1 MSWASCRRAFWLA
14 FLSILPPSA
23 IAWNAAGHR
32 ISAMI
37 AWQCMDFAT
46 RNGVALVL
54 RQHPDF
60 ERWQAH
66 GNGSDPDLTA
76 FVEASTWPDDIRHDQ
91 RFYTTGVD
99 EPTPTVAGFPDMERR
114 LAWHYVDR
122 PLTLVENR
130 HPSPGRLDQELEKLA
145 ATIADRDANSGE
157 RAYALPWLIHLV
169 GDAHQP
175 LHVGSRY
182 GADGQGDGGGN
193 RLLVNSPFPSRY
205 ASLSLHR
212 YWDDL
217 PGPPWLRG
225 SRLES
230 AAKALM
236 ARYPPPVP
244 RGTPPQWLDES
255 WQLAG
260 QHGYPPGMDETP
272 TIDFDYYE
280 ITLAIANRRVAEAGY
295 RLAKLLQELCRDH

>member
-1 MSWASCRRAFWLA
+1 MSGATGRRALWL
-14 FLSILPPSA
+14 LSLFILAPSA
-23 IAWNAAGHR
+23 GAWNAAGHR

-37 AWQCMDFAT
+37 AWQCMNPAT
-46 RNGVALVL
+46 RNAVAVVL

-66 GNGSDPDLTA
+66 GKGSDPDLTA
-76 FVEASTWPDDIRHDQ
+76 FVEASTWPDDIRHDE
-91 RFYTTGVD
+91 RFYTAGVD
-99 EPTPTVAGFPDMERR
+99 EPTPTLAGFPDMERR

-122 PLTLVENR
+122 PLTPLENPLR
-130 HPSPGRLDQELEKLA
+130 SSGKLDQQLDALA
-145 ATIADRDANSGE
+145 ATFGDPGAAPGE

-182 GADGQGDGGGN
+182 GADGQGDSGGN
-193 RLLVNSPFPSRY
+193 RLIVNGPFPSR
-205 ASLSLHR
+205 SVSSSLHR

-230 AAKALM
+230 AARALM
-236 ARYPPPVP
+236 ARYSPPVP
-244 RGTPPQWLDES
+244 IGTTGQWLEES
-255 WQLAG
+255 WQLAAERA
-260 QHGYPPGMDETP
+260 YPPGGEDVPTI
-272 TIDFDYYE
+272 TIDFYE
-280 ITLAIANRRVAEAGY
+280 TTLEIANRRVAEAGY
-295 RLAKLLQELCRDH
+295 RLAVLLQDLCRDH

>member
-1 MSWASCRRAFWLA
+1 MSWATCRRAFWLA
-14 FLSILPPSA
+14 FLFLVPPSA

-37 AWQCMDFAT
+37 AWQHMGPAT
-46 RNGVALVL
+46 RNAIALLL

-60 ERWQAH
+60 ERWQTH
-66 GNGSDPDLTA
+66 GKGSDPDLTA
-76 FVEASTWPDDIRHDQ
+76 FVEASTWPDDIRHDE
-91 RFYTTGVD
+91 RFYTAGVD
-99 EPTPTVAGFPDMERR
+99 EPTPTLAGFPDMERR

-122 PLTLVENR
+122 PLTPLEGPLR
-130 HPSPGRLDQELEKLA
+130 SPGKLDQQLDALA
-145 ATIADRDANSGE
+145 AAFGDHCADAGD

-182 GADGQGDGGGN
+182 GADGQSDSGGN
-193 RLLVNSPFPSRY
+193 RLIVNSPFPSRS

-230 AAKALM
+230 AARALM
-236 ARYPPPVP
+236 ARHSPPVP
-244 RGTPPQWLDES
+244 VGTPRQWLEES
-255 WQLAG
+255 WQLAAE
-260 QHGYPPGMDETP
+260 HGYPPGGDEVP
-272 TIDFDYYE
+272 AISIDFFE
-280 ITLAIANRRVAEAGY
+280 TTLAIANRRIAEAGY
-295 RLAKLLQELCRDH
+295 RLADLLRELCREH